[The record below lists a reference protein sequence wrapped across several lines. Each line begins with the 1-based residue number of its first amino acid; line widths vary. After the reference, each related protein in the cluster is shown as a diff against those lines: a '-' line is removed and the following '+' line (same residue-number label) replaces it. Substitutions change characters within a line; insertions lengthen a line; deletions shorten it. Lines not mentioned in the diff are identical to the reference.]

1 MPIYGKG
8 ECLYG
13 IEDECKL
20 GDKGIEVDPIYCLNC
35 VLLKLASAAE
45 EIASNMQI
53 FPQDEKDE
61 DVESKLH

>member
-13 IEDECKL
+13 LAEECRL

-35 VLLKLASAAE
+35 CILQLAKAIVMLKE
-45 EIASNMQI
+45 ESPFGN
-53 FPQDEKDE
+53 
-61 DVESKLH
+61 